1 MCEQTTPR
9 IAAGLERARA
19 LARQGQD
26 EAAKH
31 AYIELLRQDPRNFSA
46 LNELATLA
54 WSGGYRS
61 AARTAYSQAV
71 AHHPDN
77 VVARVNLGNL
87 LREEEDVAG
96 ARAQYEAALALDSEL
111 HEAHQG
117 MAWVLGELGLDAAD
131 EHRRRGFSGRAK
143 VTQPYRGTGHGVPIV
158 LLVSARGGNIPTRLW
173 IDDRRFTIHAIY
185 ADYYDPEQPL
195 PPHALIM
202 NAIGDADL
210 CAPALERA
218 EALAARSTAHVINRP
233 ERVKVTGRAEN
244 ARRMGAIPDVVAP
257 RIEKRTRA
265 GLQSDPDGLQS
276 DRGGH
281 SDHALEFPLLL
292 RSPGFHTGRHF
303 VRVESREALAGA
315 LATLAGEELFAIE
328 YLDARGPDGMARKYR
343 VMFIDGVLYP
353 LHLAVSSDWKVHYFS
368 ADMARN
374 AAFREEERRFLRD
387 MPGVLGPRA
396 MRALERVRAALGV
409 EYGGI
414 DFALA
419 PDGAVLLFEANATM
433 AVVPPAPGEI
443 WDYRRAA
450 IDAALQAARRMLES
464 RIGIA
469 GTGDAAGGMATQ

>member
-1 MCEQTTPR
+1 M
-9 IAAGLERARA
+9 GLERART
-19 LARQGQD
+19 LTRQGQD
-26 EAAKH
+26 EAAKQ
-31 AYIELLRQDPRNFSA
+31 AYIELLRQDPRNFDA

-87 LREEEDVAG
+87 MREEQDVAG
-96 ARAQYEAALALDSEL
+96 ARAQYEAALALDPEL

-117 MAWVLGELGLDAAD
+117 MAWVLGELGLDGAD
-131 EHRRRGFSGRAK
+131 EHRRRGFAGRAM

-158 LLVSARGGNIPTRLW
+158 LLVSARGGNIPSRLW

-185 ADYYDPEQPL
+185 ADYYDPEHPL
-195 PPHALIM
+195 PSHALIM

-210 CAPALERA
+210 CASALERA
-218 EALAARSTAHVINRP
+218 EALVGQSTAPVINRP
-233 ERVKVTGRAEN
+233 ARVKATGRAEN
-244 ARRMGAIPDVVAP
+244 ARRLGVIPDVVAP
-257 RIEKRTRA
+257 RIETRTRA
-265 GLQSDPDGLQS
+265 SLQPAGPSEIGLT
-276 DRGGH
+276 
-281 SDHALEFPLLL
+281 FPVLL

-303 VRVESREALAGA
+303 VRVEGREGLAGA
-315 LATLAGEELFAIE
+315 LATLAGEELLAIE

-343 VMFIDGVLYP
+343 VMFIDGKLYP

-374 AAFREEERRFLRD
+374 AAFREEEQRFLLD
-387 MPGVLGPRA
+387 MPAALGPRA
-396 MRALERVRAALGV
+396 MRALERVHAALGL

-419 PDGAVLLFEANATM
+419 PDGALLLFEANATM
-433 AVVPPAPGEI
+433 ALVPPVPGEI

-450 IDAALQAARRMLES
+450 IDIALQAARGMLES
-464 RIGIA
+464 H
-469 GTGDAAGGMATQ
+469 AAGPGVAG

>member
-1 MCEQTTPR
+1 MDEAQRP
-9 IAAGLERARA
+9 AEALERART

-26 EAAKH
+26 EAAKQ
-31 AYIELLRQDPRNFSA
+31 AYIDVLRQDPRDFSA

-54 WSGGYRS
+54 WSGGFRS
-61 AARTAYSQAV
+61 AARTAYTQAV

-87 LREEEDVAG
+87 LREEQDVAG
-96 ARAQYEAALALDSEL
+96 ARAQYEAALALDPEL
-111 HEAHQG
+111 YEAHQG

-131 EHRRRGFSGRAK
+131 EHRRRGFTGRAK
-143 VTQPYRGTGHGVPIV
+143 VTQPYRGMGQGVPIV

-185 ADYYDPEQPL
+185 ADYYDPEEPL
-195 PPHALIM
+195 PPHVLIV

-210 CAPALERA
+210 CALALERA
-218 EALAARSTAHVINRP
+218 EALAARSSAPVINP
-233 ERVKVTGRAEN
+233 PARVRITGRAEN

-257 RIEKRTRA
+257 RIETRTRA
-265 GLQSDPDGLQS
+265 SLEAAPGAESGHGLK
-276 DRGGH
+276 
-281 SDHALEFPLLL
+281 FPLLL
-292 RSPGFHTGRHF
+292 RSPGFHTGRYF
-303 VRVESREALAGA
+303 VRVEGREALAGA
-315 LATLAGEELFAIE
+315 LATLAGEELLAIE

-374 AAFREEERRFLRD
+374 AAFREEERRFLLD
-387 MPGVLGPRA
+387 MAGVLGPRA
-396 MRALERVRAALGV
+396 MRALERVRVALGV

-414 DFALA
+414 DFAVA

-433 AVVPPAPGEI
+433 ALVPPPPDEV

-450 IDAALQAARRMLES
+450 IDTAIQAARRMIES
-464 RIGIA
+464 RTGAAGIR
-469 GTGDAAGGMATQ
+469 DAADTVDGE

>member
-1 MCEQTTPR
+1 MNEAPR
-9 IAAGLERARA
+9 IAEGLERARA

-26 EAAKH
+26 EPAKQ
-31 AYIELLRQDPRNFSA
+31 AYVEVLRQDPRNFTA

-61 AARTAYSQAV
+61 AARTALSQAV

-87 LREEEDVAG
+87 LREEQDVAG
-96 ARAQYEAALALDSEL
+96 ARAQYEAALALDPEL
-111 HEAHQG
+111 PEAHQG
-117 MAWVLGELGLDAAD
+117 MAWVLAELGLEAAA
-131 EHRRRGFSGRAK
+131 EHRRRGFTGRAQ
-143 VTQPYRGTGHGVPIV
+143 VTKPYRGLGQDVPIV
-158 LLVSARGGNIPTRLW
+158 LLVAARGGNVPTRLW

-185 ADYYDPEQPL
+185 ADYYDPAQPL

-210 CAPALERA
+210 CALALERA
-218 EALAARSTAHVINRP
+218 EAIVAQSTAPIVNP
-233 ERVKVTGRAEN
+233 PARVRLTARAAN
-244 ARRMGAIPDVVAP
+244 AGRMGAIPDVVAP
-257 RIEKRTRA
+257 RIETRTRA
-265 GLQSDPDGLQS
+265 SLESGSEDPSGHGLK
-276 DRGGH
+276 
-281 SDHALEFPLLL
+281 FPLLL

-303 VRVESREALAGA
+303 VRVEGRGALAGA
-315 LATLAGEELFAIE
+315 LATLAGEELLVIE

-374 AAFREEERRFLRD
+374 AAFREEERRFLSD

-396 MRALERVRAALGV
+396 MRALERVRGALGL

-414 DFALA
+414 DFAVA

-433 AVVPPAPGEI
+433 SLVPPAPGEV

-450 IDAALQAARRMLES
+450 IDTALQAARRMLES
-464 RIGIA
+464 RAGIA
-469 GTGDAAGGMATQ
+469 GAQDATEGLRSP

>member
-1 MCEQTTPR
+1 MDEVER
-9 IAAGLERARA
+9 IADGLERART

-26 EAAKH
+26 EAAKQT
-31 AYIELLRQDPRNFSA
+31 YIEVLRQDPRNFSA

-54 WSGGYRS
+54 WAGGYRS

-87 LREEEDVAG
+87 LREEQDVSG
-96 ARAQYEAALALDSEL
+96 ARAQYEAALALDPEL

-117 MAWVLGELGLDAAD
+117 MAWVLVEQGLDGAD
-131 EHRRRGFSGRAK
+131 EHRRRGFSGRAQ
-143 VTQPYRGTGHGVPIV
+143 VTQPYRGTGQGVPIV
-158 LLVSARGGNIPTRLW
+158 LLVAARGGNIPSRLW

-195 PPHALIM
+195 PQHALIM

-210 CAPALERA
+210 CMPALARA
-218 EALAARSTAHVINRP
+218 EALVATSTAPVINQP
-233 ERVKVTGRAEN
+233 ARVQVTGRAEN
-244 ARRMGAIPDVVAP
+244 ARRLGAIPDVVAP
-257 RIEKRTRA
+257 RIETRSRASLQA
-265 GLQSDPDGLQS
+265 GAAGPSDPDLK
-276 DRGGH
+276 
-281 SDHALEFPLLL
+281 FPLLL

-303 VRVESREALAGA
+303 VRVEGREALAGA
-315 LATLAGEELFAIE
+315 LATLAGEELLAIE

-374 AAFREEERRFLRD
+374 AAFREEEQRFLLD
-387 MPGVLGPRA
+387 MPAALGPRA
-396 MRALERVRAALGV
+396 MRALERVRAALGL

-419 PDGAVLLFEANATM
+419 PDGALLLFEANATM
-433 AVVPPAPGEI
+433 ALVPPAPGEI

-450 IDAALQAARRMLES
+450 IDKALQAARRLLES
-464 RIGIA
+464 RAGIVA
-469 GTGDAAGGMATQ
+469 SGDAAGRMDAQ